1 MNLLHH
7 ISTHINTLHSGE
19 QWTVSA
25 QQLFISR
32 ADFQSLSLFL
42 SREAEKGDFSIHIPE
57 SLRSWLDH
65 TSVTVIKN

>member
-1 MNLLHH
+1 MNLLHQ
-7 ISTHINTLHSGE
+7 IATHINSLNTGE

-25 QQLFISR
+25 QELFMSR

-42 SREAEKGDFSIHIPE
+42 SREAEKGHFSIHIPQ
-57 SLRSWLDH
+57 SLRSWLEH